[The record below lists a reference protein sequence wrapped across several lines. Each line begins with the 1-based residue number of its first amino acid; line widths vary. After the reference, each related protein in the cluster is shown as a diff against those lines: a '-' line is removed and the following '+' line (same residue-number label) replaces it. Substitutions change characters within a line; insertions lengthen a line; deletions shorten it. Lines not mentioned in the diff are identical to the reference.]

1 MNIVEFRKYA
11 HQFADW
17 MADYFENVES
27 YPVASQASPGDIKSG
42 LPKVAPQKGESME
55 AIFSDFKK
63 IIVPGMTHWQS
74 PNFFGYFPA
83 NNSMPSVLAE
93 MLTAAMG
100 AQCMVW
106 LSSPAAAELEEV
118 AMEWLKRMMGLPES
132 FTGVIQDSASSSTLC
147 AILTARERR
156 SGYAI
161 NSNGF
166 TGKERFVVYCS
177 EHAHS
182 SVDKA
187 VKIAGLGLENLVKI
201 GVDSDFAMLPVDLEN
216 HLKKDIA
223 EGKTPLCVVA
233 ALGTT
238 SSTAIDPIKK
248 IGEICNKH
256 NVWLH
261 VDGAYA
267 GAALALPEMRWM
279 AEGLDLADSFVFNP
293 HKWMFTNFDCS
304 AYFVNDPQSLIQ
316 TFTISPEYL
325 KTSADSQVNNYRDW
339 GIQLGRRFRA
349 LKLWFVIRSYGVE
362 GIREKLRMH
371 ISLAQKVKES
381 ILSDARFELK
391 APVRLGVVC
400 FRLVPAGLS
409 DDRQIDKL
417 NEQLLHQINKTGWAF
432 LTHTKLNGQYTIRLS
447 IGQTETREQHVVKT
461 WKLICDEA
469 QKIIESIL

>member
-304 AYFVNDPQSLIQ
+304 AYFVKDPQSLIQ

-417 NEQLLHQINKTGWAF
+417 NEQLLHQINKTGRAF